1 MKIKPEHYA
10 HMLAAMCD
18 AQAARPT
25 ETRDYYARMGF
36 GKDTAKRHRW
46 DLCYAAQLS
55 SWICDNLYSYMDD
68 THIDTAL
75 RSIVKELEG
84 RGL

>member
-1 MKIKPEHYA
+1 
-10 HMLAAMCD
+10 MLAAMRE

-25 ETRDYYARMGF
+25 ETRDYYARMGV

-46 DLCYAAQLS
+46 DLCYAARLS
-55 SWICDNLYSYMDD
+55 PWICANIYSYADD

-75 RSIVKELEG
+75 RSIVSELE
-84 RGL
+84 RGA